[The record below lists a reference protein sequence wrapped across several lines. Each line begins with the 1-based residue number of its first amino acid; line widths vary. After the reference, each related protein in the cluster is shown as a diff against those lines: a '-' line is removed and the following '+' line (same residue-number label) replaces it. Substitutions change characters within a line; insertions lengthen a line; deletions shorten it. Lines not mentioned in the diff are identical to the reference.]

1 MTAAELIRAVEKV
14 GGSLEV
20 SGDRLRYRLPADT
33 ASKMIERLRQLKTEI
48 IAALR
53 QPQTPCD
60 CPTLPDGEP
69 VHRPDC
75 PVVEALRRGGKA
87 AVWLEAR
94 EPDPAR
100 DAVRAL
106 LKPGEYIDE
115 RGRIRRVQ

>member
-1 MTAAELIRAVEKV
+1 MKTALEALIETLEAGTWHPQTPSNRTAKLDRA
-14 GGSLEV
+14 
-20 SGDRLRYRLPADT
+20 T
-33 ASKMIERLRQLKTEI
+33 AQLANRPLTE
-48 IAALR
+48 ALQ

-115 RGRIRRVQ
+115 RGRIGRVQ